1 MECRGARS
9 GRPFLLES
17 FAEER
22 QAEAF
27 ALTADCS
34 AAYFS
39 FKVLTGDFIIK
50 KTLGISLALVIGGCV
65 ILITVV
71 LVLQVIL
78 SLIAAE

>member
-1 MECRGARS
+1 MFDPGA
-9 GRPFLLES
+9 PFSWKVL
-17 FAEER
+17 AEER

-27 ALTADCS
+27 ALTPDCS

-39 FKVLTGDFIIK
+39 FRVLTGDFIIK

>member
-1 MECRGARS
+1 MFDPGA
-9 GRPFLLES
+9 PFSWKVL
-17 FAEER
+17 AEER

-27 ALTADCS
+27 ALTPDCS

-39 FKVLTGDFIIK
+39 FKVLTGNFIIK

>member
-1 MECRGARS
+1 VFDPGA
-9 GRPFLLES
+9 PFSWKVL
-17 FAEER
+17 AEER

-34 AAYFS
+34 AAHFS

>member
-1 MECRGARS
+1 MFDPGA
-9 GRPFLLES
+9 PFCLKD

-27 ALTADCS
+27 ALTPDCS

-39 FKVLTGDFIIK
+39 FKVQTGDSIIK
-50 KTLGISLALVIGGCV
+50 KTLGISLALLIGGCV

-78 SLIAAE
+78 SLISAE